1 MATKQLLSHVS
12 DIVFPVQGVSCQR
25 NGVKESLRVRVK
37 GRVVPP
43 MRHVIDACAA
53 NQKLETSPIDP
64 VKQYQYRRPNKQTIY
79 GLRTP
84 SNSIVVSA
92 SYHLDQH
99 QHSIPF
105 TLISTIRRTPSQL
118 KQSTSSITTIDTIL
132 CSCAPLS
139 SSH

>member
-79 GLRTP
+79 GHQATLSLYRHRT
-84 SNSIVVSA
+84 
-92 SYHLDQH
+92 
-99 QHSIPF
+99 
-105 TLISTIRRTPSQL
+105 TLTNISTRFLSLLSSQL